1 MQRSKSNELNREV
14 DKASEL
20 LGEALLNA
28 IRLAVREEIR
38 EALSQGGFSFDDRL
52 LHTEEASKVLQV
64 SPDCL
69 YRNSRKLPFTRRL
82 GPKALRF
89 SSGKETNA
97 SPELRIRLVDASGF
111 KVPYLGSR
119 VCRWPSRVCLLDN
132 AAYEHEIRSRRIS

>member
-1 MQRSKSNELNREV
+1 MQRSKSNESNKEME
-14 DKASEL
+14 KTSEP
-20 LGEALLNA
+20 LGEALLAA

-38 EALSQGGFSFDDRL
+38 EVLSQGGFSSDDRL
-52 LHTEEASKVLQV
+52 LDTEEASKVLQV
-64 SPDCL
+64 SPDWL
-69 YRNSRKLPFTRRL
+69 YRNSRRLPFTRRL

-119 VCRWPSRVCLLDN
+119 VCRWPSRVYLLDN
-132 AAYEHEIRSRRIS
+132 AAYEHEIKVA

>member
-1 MQRSKSNELNREV
+1 MNS
-14 DKASEL
+14 AL

-28 IRLAVREEIR
+28 IRLAVRQEIR
-38 EALSQGGFSFDDRL
+38 EALIQGGFSFDDRL
-52 LHTEEASKVLQV
+52 LDTEEASKVLQV

-69 YRNSRKLPFTRRL
+69 YRNSRKLPFARRE

-119 VCRWPSRVCLLDN
+119 VCRCPSRVCLLDN